1 MKSEN
6 GVTLTALVI
15 YIAIATILISAMGL
29 LSSYFYS
36 NMKLIKTDSNYVV
49 EYNKFNMFFV
59 QDVKSNTTADV
70 TTDSITFE
78 NGTKYQY
85 KDRRI
90 YRNDKEIAT
99 NIKSAVFSQE
109 TYEVDGT
116 NKNIIVVN
124 LNIGEDDKSYVKQIE
139 YVLRYW

>member
-1 MKSEN
+1 MRSEK

-15 YIAIATILISAMGL
+15 YIAVATVVISTMGL
-29 LSSYFYS
+29 LSSYFYT

-70 TTDSITFE
+70 TTNSIIFE
-78 NGTKYQY
+78 DGTKYKY
-85 KDRRI
+85 EDGGI

-109 TYEVDGT
+109 TYQVDWT
-116 NKNIIVVN
+116 TKNIITVN
-124 LNIGEDDKSYVKQIE
+124 LDVGEDEKSYVKQIE

>member
-1 MKSEN
+1 MRSEK

-15 YIAIATILISAMGL
+15 YIAVATVVISTMGL
-29 LSSYFYS
+29 LSSYFYT

-70 TTDSITFE
+70 TTNSIIFE
-78 NGTKYQY
+78 DGTK
-85 KDRRI
+85 

-109 TYEVDGT
+109 TYQVDWT
-116 NKNIIVVN
+116 TKNIITVN
-124 LNIGEDDKSYVKQIE
+124 LDVGEDEKSYVKQIE

>member
-1 MKSEN
+1 MRSEK

-15 YIAIATILISAMGL
+15 YIAVATVVISTMGL
-29 LSSYFYS
+29 LSSYFYT

-59 QDVKSNTTADV
+59 QDVKSNTSADD
-70 TTDSITFE
+70 TTNSIIFE
-78 NGTKYQY
+78 DGTKYKY
-85 KDRRI
+85 EDGSI

-109 TYEVDGT
+109 IYQVDWT
-116 NKNIIVVN
+116 TKNIITVN
-124 LNIGEDDKSYVKQIE
+124 LDVGEDEKSYVKQIE

>member
-1 MKSEN
+1 MRSEK

-15 YIAIATILISAMGL
+15 YIAVATVVISTMGL
-29 LSSYFYS
+29 LSSYFYT

-70 TTDSITFE
+70 TTNSIIFE
-78 NGTKYQY
+78 DGTKYKY
-85 KDRRI
+85 EDGSI

-99 NIKSAVFSQE
+99 NIKE
-109 TYEVDGT
+109 TYQVDWT
-116 NKNIIVVN
+116 TKNIITVN
-124 LNIGEDDKSYVKQIE
+124 LDVGEDEKSYVKQIE

>member
-1 MKSEN
+1 MRSEK

-15 YIAIATILISAMGL
+15 YIAVATVVISTMGL
-29 LSSYFYS
+29 LSSYFYT

-70 TTDSITFE
+70 TTNSIIFE
-78 NGTKYQY
+78 DGTKYKY
-85 KDRRI
+85 EDESI

-109 TYEVDGT
+109 TYQVDWT
-116 NKNIIVVN
+116 TKNIITVN
-124 LNIGEDDKSYVKQIE
+124 LDVGEDEKSYVKQIE